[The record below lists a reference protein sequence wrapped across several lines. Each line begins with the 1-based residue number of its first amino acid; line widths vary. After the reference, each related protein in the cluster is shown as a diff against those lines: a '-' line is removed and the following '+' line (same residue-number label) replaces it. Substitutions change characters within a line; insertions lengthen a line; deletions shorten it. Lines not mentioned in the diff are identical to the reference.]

1 MTDSPIDPILEAA
14 RAVFRSRGYAA
25 TTLQAV
31 AVAANVA
38 PGVVTSLYRNREALL
53 QAALDL
59 PYDPAAAI
67 PRVIAPGLDGMG
79 ERVVRLALVVI
90 DDRDVVRD
98 GTTLA
103 GTTLAGSTGGS
114 LPSLLGTAERVLAL
128 VDALSSGVGDA
139 IAAAMGIPDARMRGA
154 LVSSTIVG
162 LAMARAVLRIEPL
175 ASATHDEVVAVV
187 APTVQRLLDPTIP
200 LGS

>member
-25 TTLQAV
+25 ATLQAA

-38 PGVVTSLYRNREALL
+38 PGVVTSLLRNREALVR
-53 QAALDL
+53 AALDL
-59 PYDPAAAI
+59 PFDPADAI

-79 ERVVRLALVVI
+79 ERIVRLALVVI
-90 DDRDVVRD
+90 DDPDVVRD
-98 GTTLA
+98 GTA
-103 GTTLAGSTGGS
+103 AAGSAAGS

-139 IAAAMGIPDARMRGA
+139 IATAIGIPDARMRGA
-154 LVSSTIVG
+154 LVSSTIAG

-175 ASATHDEVVAVV
+175 ASASHDEVVAAV
-187 APTVQRLLDPTIP
+187 APTVQRLIDPTVP